1 VQVLLC
7 SRCDRGQRYCGRACS
22 RAAREDSRRQIARR
36 YQCSRAGRIAHAA
49 RSRRWRQQ
57 HRSCTPPDHGD
68 AETDIDI
75 NNFVTHQGS
84 ANPYP
89 DAPLPSCEQA
99 TQRVPVDATANVA
112 PTSMAARCRRCA
124 SALSPWTRQG
134 FLRHARASRWPARV
148 VDHCP

>member
-1 VQVLLC
+1 VLLC

-22 RAAREDSRRQIARR
+22 RAARDDSRRQTARR
-36 YQCSRAGRIAHAA
+36 YQCSRAGRIAHAV

-57 HRSCTPPDHGD
+57 HRSCTPPDRCD
-68 AETDIDI
+68 AQADVDI

-84 ANPYP
+84 ATPGP
-89 DAPLPSCEQA
+89 DAPLPSCEHA
-99 TQRVPVDATANVA
+99 AEPEPVTTVANAA
-112 PTSMAARCRRCA
+112 PNAARCRRCA

-148 VDHCP
+148 VDPCP